1 MVSNSKKYV
10 LISVQTHENK
20 NPSVFVTLQIS
31 QQDGRRPPVSLCPA
45 DHPGPPSQQTP
56 APGFSPARWT
66 PPSAPLQGASGTTA
80 TTHCIPVPKIP
91 VIQPLF
97 PPSTLIIGDSI
108 TRHLRFFNLRDML
121 PTLPSTIRRII
132 CDKSVFV
139 SGPIPT
145 IGRGN
150 ERFSRL
156 LSLNTWLRD
165 TCGET
170 NVCFIENFDVFW
182 NRQSLYLRDGLHPN
196 TKGSRLLAANIHY
209 TMTCIDTSRCSRH
222 AQK

>member
-1 MVSNSKKYV
+1 TQNGYSSSRRRLLQEAVSRRSAPEAE
-10 LISVQTHENK
+10 LPEAEPDGASPLQ
-20 NPSVFVTLQIS
+20 PSVEQ
-31 QQDGRRPPVSLCPA
+31 
-45 DHPGPPSQQTP
+45 
-56 APGFSPARWT
+56 
-66 PPSAPLQGASGTTA
+66 PLQGASGTTA
-80 TTHCIPVPKIP
+80 TTHCIPGPKIP

-170 NVCFIENFDVFW
+170 NVGFIENFDVFW

-196 TKGSRLLAANIHY
+196 AKGSRLLAANIHY